1 MVKLKS
7 NMVDALLLRF
17 LVGKGGE
24 TKRKIEKDTST
35 HLHIPSSDLAKQ
47 DSSIVVRGFSKANVH
62 KAVSQIQH
70 LLQEVIESP
79 TVEYSHFISLPLAVY
94 SDLVVKV
101 NQFHES
107 VLGTLTEGE
116 EGNQVELVR
125 LPIESSLSHTVG
137 TSACQSES
145 LKDLD
150 YDSLHNLMEPDDDA
164 RKQKQL
170 KTGHVLD
177 KSILIEPATLH
188 LTVLMLKLWSKE
200 RVAAATEVLQGL
212 NPKVHEALKH
222 RPVAVRLKGLECMKG
237 SPAKAHVLYAK
248 VENSDEAT
256 RLLHACNVIKNAFV
270 EAGLVLEKDKKQE
283 LKMHVTLVNT
293 RHQDRGQGAV
303 IRRRLAFDAR
313 HIISRYAS
321 EEWGEYTITEA
332 HLSQRNIYSD
342 DGYYHCCSSIK
353 FPSLQM

>member
-200 RVAAATEVLQGL
+200 RVAAATEVLQ
-212 NPKVHEALKH
+212 
-222 RPVAVRLKGLECMKG
+222 ECMKG